1 MRVLKSGMFPGACAL
16 ALAALTTAARAETND
31 VIAFHDRIET
41 ITNLQGRVYDHV
53 KLVRG
58 DLDGLI
64 YLNDSGGGRISY
76 TNLPPE
82 KLEELGIDTNR
93 IAVAAERAA
102 MSAEE
107 RKKDYERRKQR
118 ADANIQQ
125 FEQQSQAQAQAQAA
139 ANSKTPGNSPPAQK
153 HGHKKNQNPPASQSP
168 PPPPN

>member
-1 MRVLKSGMFPGACAL
+1 MRVLNACMFSGACAL
-16 ALAALTTAARAETND
+16 AFAALAPTTARAETND
-31 VIAFHDRIET
+31 VIMFTNRYDT
-41 ITNLQGRVYDHV
+41 ITNLQGHTYDHV

-58 DLDGLI
+58 DLDGLV
-64 YLNDSGGGRISY
+64 YLTDGGGGRISY

-93 IAVAAERAA
+93 IAIAAERAA

-125 FEQQSQAQAQAQAA
+125 FEAQSQAQAQAGATA
-139 ANSKTPGNSPPAQK
+139 KSTGNGPSAQK
-153 HGHKKNQNPPASQSP
+153 HAHKKNQNQPNAQPQQ
-168 PPPPN
+168 PPPN